1 METEKATILVADDD
15 PKVRELL
22 RLFLEKAGYR
32 VALAG
37 NGAEAISMAQES
49 VPDVILV
56 DVMMPQMDGFEV
68 CRQLRNDTRIGHVPI
83 LMLTSRSALG
93 DKLSGFESGADDY
106 VTKPFDLDELL
117 ARIRALLRR
126 AREIPVRSPLT
137 GLPGNRLL
145 EEELRY
151 RLQSGAPLALL
162 YVDMD
167 NFKAFNDAYGFV
179 RGDEAIRLLARLIQ
193 EVVAEK
199 GTPDD
204 FIGHIGGDDFA
215 IIARPEQVEAICK
228 TLTERFDA
236 AIPALYDPSDLEQ
249 GYLRGYDRHGV
260 PHRFP
265 LMTISIGVVTNV
277 SRAFSSL
284 DEMGR
289 LAAEMKHLAK
299 RMPGST
305 YVVDR
310 RVPPARPL
318 PPEMERRGRPWPC
331 EVVIAGAERD
341 LLQLLRMH
349 LERAGRRVHLYF
361 TGGELLS
368 SVRSSVPS
376 LIILDA
382 WQEDGSVWDLCR
394 QLRAIPELRHQPI
407 LLLSTDAEDEE
418 RAFRLHINAFL
429 LKPFSLKQFSA
440 CVEDLIARC
449 PPSPSATG
457 DGHEPNSG
465 R

>member
-22 RLFLEKAGYR
+22 RIFLDKAGYR
-32 VALAG
+32 VILAG
-37 NGAEAISMAQES
+37 NGTEAISMAGEKM
-49 VPDVILV
+49 PDVILV

-126 AREIPVRSPLT
+126 AREIPVRNPLT

-151 RLQSGAPLALL
+151 RLQSGGHWALL
-162 YVDMD
+162 YIDMD

-193 EVVAEK
+193 ESVAEK
-199 GTPDD
+199 GSPDD

-215 IIARPEQVEAICK
+215 VITRPEQAKAICQ
-228 TLTERFDA
+228 TLVERFDA
-236 AIPALYDPSDLEQ
+236 SIPSLYDPADLEQ

-265 LMTISIGVVTNV
+265 LMTISIGVVTSVN
-277 SRAFSSL
+277 RAFLSL
-284 DEMGR
+284 DEVSR
-289 LAAEMKHLAK
+289 LAAEMKGLAK

-305 YVVDR
+305 YTVDR
-310 RVPPARPL
+310 RVSRPCPPAQ
-318 PPEMERRGRPWPC
+318 EERRGRPRPG
-331 EVVIAGAERD
+331 EVAIAGAERD
-341 LLQLLRMH
+341 LLRLLRMH

-361 TGGELLS
+361 SGGELLS
-368 SVRSSVPS
+368 LVRSSVPS

-394 QLRAIPELRHQPI
+394 KLRAIPELRHQPI

-418 RAFRLHINAFL
+418 RAFQLHMDAFL
-429 LKPFSLKQFSA
+429 LKPFSLQQFSA

-449 PPSPSATG
+449 PPSPPPSG
-457 DGHEPNSG
+457 DGYGQNPG

>member
-1 METEKATILVADDD
+1 MEKATILVADDD

-22 RLFLEKAGYR
+22 RIFLEKVGYR
-32 VALAG
+32 VILAG
-37 NGAEAISMAQES
+37 NGTEAISMAQEN

-126 AREIPVRSPLT
+126 AREVSVRSPLT

-151 RLQSGAPLALL
+151 RLQSGGALTLL

-193 EVVAEK
+193 ESVAEK
-199 GTPDD
+199 GSSDD

-215 IIARPEQVEAICK
+215 IITRPDQAEAICK
-228 TLTERFDA
+228 TLIERFDA
-236 AIPALYDPSDLEQ
+236 AIPALYDPADLEQ

-265 LMTISIGVVTNV
+265 LMTISIGVVSNV
-277 SRAFSSL
+277 NRTFSGP
-284 DEMGR
+284 DEIGR

-299 RMPGST
+299 RVPGSA
-305 YVVDR
+305 YAVDR
-310 RVPPARPL
+310 RVSSHPPSQ
-318 PPEMERRGRPWPC
+318 EERRGRPQPC
-331 EVVIAGAERD
+331 EVAIAGAERD

-368 SVRSSVPS
+368 SVRASVPS

-394 QLRAIPELRHQPI
+394 KLRAIPELRHQPI

-418 RAFRLHINAFL
+418 RAFRLHMDAFL
-429 LKPFSLKQFSA
+429 LKPFSLKQFAA

-449 PPSPSATG
+449 PPSPSTAG
-457 DGHEPNSG
+457 DGHEQDPG

>member
-1 METEKATILVADDD
+1 MEAEKATILVADDD

-22 RLFLEKAGYR
+22 RIFLEKSGYR
-32 VALAG
+32 VLLAG
-37 NGAEAISMAQES
+37 NGIEAISMAQES

-126 AREIPVRSPLT
+126 AREVPARSPLT
-137 GLPGNRLL
+137 GLPGNRML

-151 RLQSGAPLALL
+151 RLQSGGALALL

-193 EVVAEK
+193 ESVAEK
-199 GTPDD
+199 GSPDD

-215 IIARPEQVEAICK
+215 IITRPERAEAICK
-228 TLTERFDA
+228 TLIERFDA
-236 AIPALYDPSDLEQ
+236 AIPALYDPADLEQ

-265 LMTISIGVVTNV
+265 LMTISVGVVNNINRT
-277 SRAFSSL
+277 FSSL

-305 YVVDR
+305 YAVDR
-310 RVPPARPL
+310 RVSSHPL
-318 PPEMERRGRPWPC
+318 FQEERRGRPHPC
-331 EVVIAGAERD
+331 DVAIAGAERD

-368 SVRSSVPS
+368 SVRASVPS

-394 QLRAIPELRHQPI
+394 KLRAIPELRHQPI

-418 RAFRLHINAFL
+418 RAFRLHMDAFL
-429 LKPFSLKQFSA
+429 LKPFSLRQFAA

-449 PPSPSATG
+449 PPSPSAAG
-457 DGHEPNSG
+457 DGHEQDPG

>member
-1 METEKATILVADDD
+1 MEKATILVADDD

-22 RLFLEKAGYR
+22 RIFLEKVGYR
-32 VALAG
+32 VILAG
-37 NGAEAISMAQES
+37 NGTEAISMAQEN

-126 AREIPVRSPLT
+126 AREVSVRSPLT

-151 RLQSGAPLALL
+151 RLQSGGALTLL

-193 EVVAEK
+193 ESVAEK
-199 GTPDD
+199 GSSDD

-215 IIARPEQVEAICK
+215 IITRPEQAEAICK
-228 TLTERFDA
+228 TLIERFDA
-236 AIPALYDPSDLEQ
+236 AIPALYDPADLEQ

-265 LMTISIGVVTNV
+265 LMTISIGVVSNV
-277 SRAFSSL
+277 NRTFSGP
-284 DEMGR
+284 DEIGR

-299 RMPGST
+299 RVPGSA
-305 YVVDR
+305 YAVDR
-310 RVPPARPL
+310 RVSSHPPSQ
-318 PPEMERRGRPWPC
+318 EERRGRPHPC
-331 EVVIAGAERD
+331 EVAIAGAERD

-368 SVRSSVPS
+368 SVRASVPS

-394 QLRAIPELRHQPI
+394 KLRAIPELRHQPI

-418 RAFRLHINAFL
+418 RAFRLHMDAFL
-429 LKPFSLKQFSA
+429 LKPFSLKQFAA

-449 PPSPSATG
+449 PPSPSTAG
-457 DGHEPNSG
+457 DGHEQDPG